1 MRRHKVLYILFLL
14 VVVCSVLFLVYG
26 LNPNSYQYALSRRIP
41 KLIAIA
47 MTGSGV
53 AVSSVIFQTVTNNRI
68 LTPSVL
74 GLDSLYNLF
83 QTLIV
88 FSLGSLNVALMGSNL
103 NFLIAGGLMII
114 FSLLLFKMRFRR
126 ENTNLFFLL
135 MIGMIF
141 GTLFSSLSS
150 FMQMVMDPNEFLI
163 VQNKMF
169 ASFNNV
175 KSSLLGISMITM
187 GLTLFWVLKDAKKL
201 DVIALG
207 KEQAINLGID
217 YDRMVRKML
226 VAVAILV
233 SVSTALVGP
242 ITFLGILVTNLAYQM
257 IKDYRHSIVIPTSI
271 LLSLLALIG
280 GQFLVERV
288 FQFNTTIGVIINFVG
303 GLYFIYILLKEE
315 RL

>member
-26 LNPNSYQYALSRRIP
+26 LNPNSYQFALSRRIP

-103 NFLIAGGLMII
+103 NFLIAGGLMIV
-114 FSLLLFKMRFRR
+114 FSLFLFKMMFRR

-175 KSSLLGISMITM
+175 KSSLLGISTITM

>member
-114 FSLLLFKMRFRR
+114 FSLLLFKMMFRR

-175 KSSLLGISMITM
+175 KASLLGISMITM
-187 GLTLFWVLKDAKKL
+187 GLTLFWVLKDVKKL
-201 DVIALG
+201 DVLALG

-217 YDRMVRKML
+217 YDRMVRKL
-226 VAVAILV
+226 LIAVAILV

-242 ITFLGILVTNLAYQM
+242 VTFLGILVTNLAYQM

>member
-47 MTGSGV
+47 MTGSGI

-114 FSLLLFKMRFRR
+114 FSLLLFKMMFRR

-175 KSSLLGISMITM
+175 KSSLLGISTITM

-233 SVSTALVGP
+233 SVSTTLVGP